1 MANLMDVIGALI
13 QSEPTKSTNSRL
25 QNALGAGEPASES
38 VLENLFG
45 GGGIDK
51 ALSGL
56 FGGGQEGGGIGGMLS
71 GVLNE
76 ASQAVGGKQ
85 NLALGG
91 LGALAGSLFGG
102 GSGSVKGALGGG
114 VMAVLGAMA
123 LSALKGTQQET
134 TEVPLGLRK
143 PTSPVEAGQLENQAE
158 LIIKA
163 MVNAAKADAQLDQ
176 GEIGRIVGK
185 LEETGVDQQARN
197 FVLSEM
203 NKPMDT
209 EEIIAAAKGNPQ
221 LAAEL
226 YAASLLAIEVDTPA
240 ERTYMQ
246 NLASG
251 LGLEPQAV
259 TKLESA
265 LGVK

>member
-1 MANLMDVIGALI
+1 
-13 QSEPTKSTNSRL
+13 
-25 QNALGAGEPASES
+25 
-38 VLENLFG
+38 
-45 GGGIDK
+45 
-51 ALSGL
+51 
-56 FGGGQEGGGIGGMLS
+56 
-71 GVLNE
+71 
-76 ASQAVGGKQ
+76 
-85 NLALGG
+85 
-91 LGALAGSLFGG
+91 
-102 GSGSVKGALGGG
+102 
-114 VMAVLGAMA
+114 MA

-185 LEETGVDQQARN
+185 LDETGVDQQARN

-209 EEIIAAAKGNPQ
+209 EEILAAAKGNPQ

-259 TKLESA
+259 AKLESA